1 MKISENISYLHVF
14 LNLGL
19 HETFKRQTFRNGDSI
34 SDCANLQAKLQMVPF
49 SKGQI
54 AGYNS
59 LKNTGFIIETWT
71 VTGISCLFWALF

>member
-59 LKNTGFIIETWT
+59 LKKKKNPQGL
-71 VTGISCLFWALF
+71 S